1 MPIVSK
7 FLLEFAATLV
17 TLGGLYDLLAPKLPA
32 NLSAVCQG
40 NPKATKLARE
50 LLRALGGA
58 LVAIGLTV
66 GAMAAGLRFQDQRS
80 TLILILLLVLPA
92 EGINSLCMYRVGS
105 PYLFPMAFALLTVVG
120 AILAWP
126 GLMH

>member
-32 NLSAVCQG
+32 NLSAMCQG

-66 GAMAAGLRFQDQRS
+66 GAMLAGFGVQDRRS
-80 TLILILLLVLPA
+80 TLILVLLLVLPA
-92 EGINSLCMYRVGS
+92 EGINSAFMYRVGS
-105 PYLFPMAFALLTVVG
+105 PFYIPLGFAILTLLGVL
-120 AILAWP
+120 LAWP
-126 GLMH
+126 GPM

>member
-32 NLSAVCQG
+32 NLSAMCQG

>member
-1 MPIVSK
+1 MC
-7 FLLEFAATLV
+7 
-17 TLGGLYDLLAPKLPA
+17 D
-32 NLSAVCQG
+32 G
-40 NPKATKLARE
+40 NSQSSKLARE